1 MKIHALSLTSKFNF
15 LSILLVLLTS
25 IAIAAFVTRHELNAS
40 LAQLQEH
47 GKKMAEVA
55 AQLSEYGIYT
65 EDQENLSQIAA
76 GILSDETV
84 YAAFLKPDVEPILER
99 SSLTDFVPPRLQKNP
114 SINDSHNT
122 SMTVSEFSAASDQS
136 AYLDILAPVVSHQSD
151 NLEGIELDLE
161 SEISTGEIIGFV
173 RLIISQQPMR
183 IRLDQALMSILIVT
197 CLIVLVAI
205 LLTFLLTRRMIAP
218 LTSLVQA
225 TEEISKGRL
234 NHRLEVKTKDELSQL
249 AHSFNRML
257 EHLQISREREEEYQ
271 DSLER
276 KVEERTV
283 ELVTAKEAAE
293 AASKAKSEFLATMSH
308 EIRTPMNG
316 VLGMTELLLG
326 TELKSNQQRFAET
339 IHHSGDALMVIIN
352 DILDFSKIEA
362 GKMALDYHDLD
373 LPQLVEES
381 ASLLA
386 DQAHT
391 KGLELNVD
399 MPVDIPN
406 LYQGDAMR
414 IRQILLNL
422 LGNAIKFTHQGE
434 IIIRVT
440 QTGQQDQRTV
450 FRFEVEDTGI
460 GMTPAT
466 QQQIF
471 DAFTQADG
479 STTRQYGGTGLGLAI
494 SRQLVLLMGGEM
506 GLRSEVNIGSCFW
519 FTLPLQQQLNEPARP
534 LASHSDL
541 TGLRV
546 LIVDDNAT
554 NREILRNIAKTWKM
568 ESDQVG
574 GGKQALELLQSAESN
589 RKPYDIALLDWH
601 MPEMD
606 GMQLAQLIRAEPGYQ
621 SMRLVMLSS
630 GGVGDEQAQAAKA
643 GIDRYLNKPVRQSEL
658 HDCLSELQE
667 TPLNRRG
674 GSTEPQSEVAVAS
687 FNAHILLAEDN
698 RVNQIVAQEIL
709 YVLGCQVTT
718 VENGLEAVEAVSNEE
733 YALLLMD
740 CQMPELD
747 GYAATRT
754 IRVHEQQN
762 GGQRIPIIALTANA
776 LEGDR
781 EKTLASG
788 MDDYLS
794 KPFTQEQLSAILLRW
809 LPDNTDTMQDKRTGG
824 SDPAARSIIENGS

>member
-1 MKIHALSLTSKFNF
+1 
-15 LSILLVLLTS
+15 
-25 IAIAAFVTRHELNAS
+25 
-40 LAQLQEH
+40 
-47 GKKMAEVA
+47 
-55 AQLSEYGIYT
+55 
-65 EDQENLSQIAA
+65 
-76 GILSDETV
+76 
-84 YAAFLKPDVEPILER
+84 
-99 SSLTDFVPPRLQKNP
+99 
-114 SINDSHNT
+114 
-122 SMTVSEFSAASDQS
+122 
-136 AYLDILAPVVSHQSD
+136 
-151 NLEGIELDLE
+151 
-161 SEISTGEIIGFV
+161 
-173 RLIISQQPMR
+173 
-183 IRLDQALMSILIVT
+183 MSILIVT
-197 CLIVLVAI
+197 CLIILVAV
-205 LLTFLLTRRMIAP
+205 LLTILLTRRIIAP

-225 TEEISKGRL
+225 TEEISEGRL
-234 NHRLEVKTKDELSQL
+234 DHRLEVKTKDELSQL

-257 EHLQISREREEEYQ
+257 EHLQISREREEKYQ

-276 KVEERTV
+276 EVEERTV

-326 TELKSNQQRFAET
+326 TDLQVNQKRFAET
-339 IHHSGDALMVIIN
+339 IQNSGDALMVIIN

-373 LPQLVEES
+373 LPQLVEET

-386 DQAHT
+386 DQAHS
-391 KGLELNVD
+391 KGLDLNVD
-399 MPVDIPN
+399 IPLDIPKI
-406 LYQGDAMR
+406 YQGDAMR

-422 LGNAIKFTHQGE
+422 LGNAIKFTHEGE
-434 IIIRVT
+434 IVIRLT
-440 QTGQQDQRTV
+440 RTGQQDQQTD

-460 GMTPAT
+460 GMTPGS
-466 QQQIF
+466 QKQIF

-494 SRQLVLLMGGEM
+494 SRHLVALMGGEM
-506 GLRSEVNIGSCFW
+506 GLHSEVNKGSCFW
-519 FTLPLQQQLNEPARP
+519 FTLPLQQQLNLTEKP
-534 LASHSDL
+534 LASHCDL

-568 ESDQVG
+568 ESDQVE
-574 GGKQALELLQSAESN
+574 GGKQALELLRRADGN
-589 RKPYDIALLDWH
+589 NKPYQLALLDWH

-606 GMQLAQLIRAEPGYQ
+606 GMKLAQLIRAEPGYQ

-630 GGVGDEQAQAAKA
+630 GGVGDEQAQAAKV

-658 HDCLSELQE
+658 FDCLNELVE
-667 TPLNRRG
+667 TPT
-674 GSTEPQSEVAVAS
+674 SHKPCFKDPQPEATPAD

-698 RVNQIVAQEIL
+698 TVNQVVAQEIL
-709 YVLGCQVTT
+709 DVLGCQSTT
-718 VENGLEAVEAVSNEE
+718 VENGLEAVEAVSNEK
-733 YALLLMD
+733 YDLLLMD

-747 GYAATRT
+747 GYKATQS
-754 IRVHEQQN
+754 IRVREQQN

-781 EKTLASG
+781 EKALAAG

-794 KPFTQEQLSAILLRW
+794 KPFTLEQLSTTLSRW
-809 LPDNTDTMQDKRTGG
+809 LPNVPQDKRTDE
-824 SDPAARSIIENGS
+824 SDRAAR